1 MNIKTLVK
9 NNFKYFF
16 YFYRYLRYRVF
27 IAFGLSFLKGTL
39 DGFGLAMFIPLL
51 KMSSADKGQIEGEGL
66 GNLSFLPEFLGSI
79 GVSLNITNS
88 LLIILIFFCLKGI
101 VAFLEGYVRVTY
113 QQLFM
118 RDIRVSNIEL
128 LNTYKFSEFVK
139 SDVGKIQ
146 NTFSGEVGRV
156 NIAYNSYFKAIEY
169 GVLVLV
175 YVAFAFAAN
184 LQFALIVAVGGV
196 LTNFI
201 FKWLYKKT
209 KKLSIRYTKSA
220 HNFQSLLIQNVA
232 NFKYLKA
239 AGLNYFYGNKLKTNI
254 NQLENVQ
261 RSLGIVDST
270 LSALREPLTILI
282 VVIAILIQVTYFN
295 VDIGLIILS
304 LIFLYRALTFLM
316 ALQSHWNKFLGVSGS
331 MNNMTEFTNELRKN
345 KEKNGKIKFDA
356 FKNKIQLRDICF
368 NYEDTVIINDLN
380 LDISKNETIAIIGE
394 SGSGK
399 STLMNILSG
408 LLIPKTGDMCID
420 EVNISDIDL
429 NSYRNRIG
437 YIAQEAPVFNDTVFN
452 NITFWAEKN
461 IENIQ
466 KFNEAIRKA
475 ALYDFVYS
483 LPDKEDEFL
492 GNNGINISGGQKQR
506 LSIARELYKDVDFLF
521 MDEATSALD
530 GETEAAIQS
539 NIDQLKGQ
547 YTIVIIAHR
556 LATIKNA
563 DRIILLKNGKINA
576 IGNFQELIKTSR
588 DFRQMTELQGM
599 NSQII

>member
-88 LLIILIFFCLKGI
+88 LLIILMFFCLKGV
-101 VAFLEGYVRVTY
+101 VAFIEGYVRVTY

-270 LSALREPLTILI
+270 LTALREPLTILI

-345 KEKNGKIKFDA
+345 KEKNGKIKFDV
-356 FKNKIQLRDICF
+356 FENKIQLRDICF

-380 LDISKNETIAIIGE
+380 LEISKNETIAIIGE

-506 LSIARELYKDVDFLF
+506 LSIARELYKEVDFLF